1 MGGHVAEKLI
11 IGKENISTGCG
22 SDLQGATG
30 LAVYAV
36 RQCGMFGEEMG
47 YSSTQK
53 KESSDVYNADVDRV
67 VKEIL
72 AVSNF

>member
-1 MGGHVAEKLI
+1 
-11 IGKENISTGCG
+11 
-22 SDLQGATG
+22 
-30 LAVYAV
+30 
-36 RQCGMFGEEMG
+36 MFGEEMG

-72 AVSNF
+72 DVSNFKQVKTFLAIIRKSFATTNDKRQRTQKTVKILVST